1 METNMRYARI
11 VRVTGMVILW
21 TASIARAAGLPGC
34 TAPAGFQ
41 DSPHPAIAPMDQL
54 VSHTEEIVIGRPL
67 ATVTGAMDKP
77 LKETIRQSKA
87 LPGVAGDFMLTK
99 GDFGPAGSRHI
110 VCLTDGGSVEEE
122 SLERGQ
128 SGNAAWF
135 RYIVWNYRT
144 PKARPIAY
152 GVGAFRTVQI
162 DNAHTRVT
170 WTYSFRLK
178 DDVFPGELGALGQWL
193 FRVGFLDREY
203 ATMMRGVLQGYKT
216 AAETPSHP

>member
-1 METNMRYARI
+1 MRYARI
-11 VRVTGMVILW
+11 AGAIGMAILW
-21 TASIARAAGLPGC
+21 TSCAAQAADSPGC
-34 TAPAGFQ
+34 TVPAGFL
-41 DSPHPAIAPMDQL
+41 DNPHPAIAPMDQL
-54 VSHTEEIVIGRPL
+54 VSHTEEVVIGRPL
-67 ATVTGAMDKP
+67 PAVADAMDKP
-77 LKETIRQSKA
+77 LKEAIHQSKA

-135 RYIVWNYRT
+135 SYIVWNYQT

-203 ATMMRGVLQGYKT
+203 AAMMRGVLEGYKT
-216 AAETPSHP
+216 AAETPSRP